1 MIRVGPGNRFAWAG
15 SATTGAVSSRAPWI
29 ATCRNLAPARGT
41 GRSAGSVVIRSRYP
55 TAAVGADRPW
65 NWNTTRSWS
74 GYRSMRTD
82 ARRPAGPSSGN
93 DGPVGGAAL
102 VAPVVGPVEPVAAV
116 VAGRSRGPP
125 RGWLGASYASLP
137 TSAHRAAGRIA
148 EQQTREGRGCHRP
161 AARLPAAGTYI
172 DGVTEPAA
180 VDEATATDDVRPGGG
195 PTTAG
200 LSTVDEPAPP
210 AGPGWRDSLRF
221 GLVAWLGGLM
231 ACVLVT
237 AVAWLPFEHIRDA
250 PRNLSEAIQNWHR
263 WDTTWYVIIAESG
276 YRADPRS
283 AAFFPLYPMLVRAAN
298 TVVPGD
304 AFLASLLV
312 SVLACLAALVVVH
325 RLATDLMGGELG
337 RRTAFYLI
345 AFPTGFFLIAAY
357 NESLFVALAVGSL
370 YAMRRGHWWLAGLLA
385 GFASASRV
393 AGVLLGVVF
402 VFEYLRQRDFAPRR
416 VRPDL
421 LWVAL
426 TPSGLLAYAAYCWSA
441 FGDPLFFQK
450 QQAVWFRDGYTAPWT
465 PMLQALRLIQ
475 SDPLLLSPTAIR
487 NLINLIAAIGV
498 IVLLCLAVS
507 GPWRLGPG
515 SGYLV
520 LFAAMDILLPLMS
533 GVHSDYPLSGI
544 WRFALECLPVFM
556 VLAKM
561 GSRPTVD
568 RLFLMAGLPVQGV
581 MILTF
586 VQNQFVA

>member
-1 MIRVGPGNRFAWAG
+1 MN
-15 SATTGAVSSRAPWI
+15 
-29 ATCRNLAPARGT
+29 
-41 GRSAGSVVIRSRYP
+41 
-55 TAAVGADRPW
+55 
-65 NWNTTRSWS
+65 
-74 GYRSMRTD
+74 
-82 ARRPAGPSSGN
+82 
-93 DGPVGGAAL
+93 
-102 VAPVVGPVEPVAAV
+102 
-116 VAGRSRGPP
+116 
-125 RGWLGASYASLP
+125 
-137 TSAHRAAGRIA
+137 
-148 EQQTREGRGCHRP
+148 EQQTRGCRHPLSRRRVPRRRVGQVRP
-161 AARLPAAGTYI
+161 ADRLIAAGTYI
-172 DGVTEPAA
+172 DGVTESAA
-180 VDEATATDDVRPGGG
+180 VDEAPPTDDVS
-195 PTTAG
+195 TAG
-200 LSTVDEPAPP
+200 SSTVDVPAAA

-221 GLVAWLGGLM
+221 GLVAWLGGLT

-250 PRNLSEAIQNWHR
+250 PRNLSEAVQNWHR

-276 YRADPRS
+276 YRSDPRS
-283 AAFFPLYPMLVRAAN
+283 AAFFPLYPMLVKAAD

-304 AFLASLLV
+304 AFLAALAV
-312 SVLACLAALVVVH
+312 SVLACLAALVLVH
-325 RLATDLMGGELG
+325 RLATDLLGAELG

-357 NESLFVALAVGSL
+357 NESLFIALTVGSL
-370 YAMRRGHWWLAGLLA
+370 YAMRRRYWWLAGLLA

-393 AGVLLGVVF
+393 AGVLLAVVF
-402 VFEYLRQRDFAPRR
+402 VFEYLRQRDFSARR
-416 VRPDL
+416 IRPDL

-426 TPSGLLAYAAYCWSA
+426 TPTGLLGYAAYCWSA

-465 PMLQALRLIQ
+465 PMVQALRLVW

-520 LFAAMDILLPLMS
+520 LFAGMDILLPLMS
-533 GVHSDYPLSGI
+533 GVRSDYPLSGI

-556 VLAKM
+556 VLARM
-561 GSRPTVD
+561 GSRSSVD
-568 RLFLMAGLPVQGV
+568 RLFLMAALPVQGV

>member
-1 MIRVGPGNRFAWAG
+1 M
-15 SATTGAVSSRAPWI
+15 
-29 ATCRNLAPARGT
+29 
-41 GRSAGSVVIRSRYP
+41 
-55 TAAVGADRPW
+55 
-65 NWNTTRSWS
+65 
-74 GYRSMRTD
+74 
-82 ARRPAGPSSGN
+82 
-93 DGPVGGAAL
+93 
-102 VAPVVGPVEPVAAV
+102 
-116 VAGRSRGPP
+116 
-125 RGWLGASYASLP
+125 
-137 TSAHRAAGRIA
+137 
-148 EQQTREGRGCHRP
+148 
-161 AARLPAAGTYI
+161 
-172 DGVTEPAA
+172 TEPAA
-180 VDEATATDDVRPGGG
+180 VDEATATDDARPDEDARPTEDTRPAGGVK
-195 PTTAG
+195 TAG
-200 LSTVDEPAPP
+200 SSTVDEPATL
-210 AGPGWRDSLRF
+210 AGPGWRDSLRL

-283 AAFFPLYPMLVRAAN
+283 VAFFPLYPVLVRAAN

-304 AFLASLLV
+304 AFLASLVV

-325 RLATDLMGGELG
+325 RLASDLMGGELG
-337 RRTAFYLI
+337 RRTTFYLI

-357 NESLFVALAVGSL
+357 NESLFIALAVGSL
-370 YAMRRGHWWLAGLLA
+370 YAMRRRNWWLAGLLA
-385 GFASASRV
+385 GFASACRV
-393 AGVLLGVVF
+393 AGVLLAVVF

-426 TPSGLLAYAAYCWSA
+426 APTGLLAYAAYCWSA

-520 LFAAMDILLPLMS
+520 LFAAMNILLPLMS
-533 GVHSDYPLSGI
+533 GVQSDYPLSGV

-556 VLAKM
+556 VLARM
-561 GSRPTVD
+561 GSRPSVD
-568 RLFLMAGLPVQGV
+568 RLFLMAALPVQGV